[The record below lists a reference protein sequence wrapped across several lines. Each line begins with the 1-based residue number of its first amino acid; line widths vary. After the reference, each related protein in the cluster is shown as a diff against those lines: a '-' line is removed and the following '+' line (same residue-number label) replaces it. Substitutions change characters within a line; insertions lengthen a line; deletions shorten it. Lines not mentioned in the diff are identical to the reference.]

1 MKNPD
6 GSTFK
11 GTPEQFVQQNSENF
25 KKAYPNGN
33 ELTYRGVLKNNKN
46 LSEYGDNI
54 DNTVFTA
61 NRELAN
67 IYGNRT
73 DDPLRPLIKN
83 KNDKTGVYELYS
95 KNSNNQLYLD
105 ALGDGWTSID
115 LSDIDYKKSILK
127 HSIQQQKENLPR
139 FLDNKKVYDI
149 MQNRLTAD
157 LDRFKRIDNIIDD
170 RIKIRND
177 LRNNND
183 LNKFVDI
190 KDETWTDGLA
200 KYIKDKNIN
209 KIKINDINDGGYG
222 TVIINNQ
229 KPGNYLK
236 SAIGNNGMF
245 DITNPNIYKGLI
257 PAAGLYGL
265 TQSKKQGGKL
275 IPKGQQGLI
284 FNKNPNYI
292 EPFNQSKSNFLN
304 LNKPKVFNSSSLLN
318 MGNYT
323 KHRNIIDKYL
333 QRNIF
338 KGTKLTTDDLYI
350 PFSNFINENP
360 NINPDDLLK
369 LMLAQGQAET
379 HLGKDVIR
387 GKQGHINPF
396 NMGEYDKK
404 TAFTYS
410 SPQESITS
418 YLNTLKKDY
427 FPRVNN
433 KPLELLKPN
442 NYVNNQNKRYASN
455 SNYEKDLNSTIE
467 YITKNYF

>member
-1 MKNPD
+1 MKYKIEPIKQDNTKVTPKLLSKPKPPVKTNTTSEFIFNPKTGKSEYNPNAKMGLENVSPEFQIMTAGVGSLGNKAVSTAGKIGQTMLHGAGQGAMANMSNLSGSEQNLEGLATDVLGGAIVGGALKGVGIGAKTVKQNVHKINPLTKKLIDKNISLQKFQSEVDWGKWNSEIPANKPLMKEYQVIEQTAKQNGTWMKYSD
-6 GSTFK
+6 GSRFD

-67 IYGNRT
+67 RYGNRT

-105 ALGDGWTSID
+105 AVGDDWTSID
-115 LSDIDYKKSILK
+115 LSDIDYKKSLLK

-149 MQNRLTAD
+149 MQNRLTTD

-183 LNKFVDI
+183 LNRFVDI

-245 DITNPNIYKGLI
+245 DMTNPNIYKAILPTIGSTATFL
-257 PAAGLYGL
+257 
-265 TQSKKQGGKL
+265 
-275 IPKGQQGLI
+275 
-284 FNKNPNYI
+284 NKN
-292 EPFNQSKSNFLN
+292 K
-304 LNKPKVFNSSSLLN
+304 
-318 MGNYT
+318 
-323 KHRNIIDKYL
+323 
-333 QRNIF
+333 
-338 KGTKLTTDDLYI
+338 
-350 PFSNFINENP
+350 
-360 NINPDDLLK
+360 
-369 LMLAQGQAET
+369 
-379 HLGKDVIR
+379 
-387 GKQGHINPF
+387 
-396 NMGEYDKK
+396 
-404 TAFTYS
+404 
-410 SPQESITS
+410 
-418 YLNTLKKDY
+418 
-427 FPRVNN
+427 NN
-433 KPLELLKPN
+433 N
-442 NYVNNQNKRYASN
+442 H
-455 SNYEKDLNSTIE
+455 
-467 YITKNYF
+467 